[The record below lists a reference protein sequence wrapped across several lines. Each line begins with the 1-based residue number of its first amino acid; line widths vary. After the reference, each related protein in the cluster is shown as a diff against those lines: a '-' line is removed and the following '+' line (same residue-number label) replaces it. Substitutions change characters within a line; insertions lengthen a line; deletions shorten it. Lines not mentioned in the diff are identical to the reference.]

1 VTSPAVPIPKVVLD
15 SNVLLRALLS
25 RTGPSAELLEQV
37 LQGRIQ
43 LVLSPT
49 IVREVRKGFFKPTV
63 RQRYPLSLQDI
74 AEYLARLQRLSVLLP
89 ADVDV
94 KGGSR
99 DPKDNPILACAV
111 SGGADFLI
119 TDDRRHL
126 LPMKHFHGVQIVSV
140 PDFLKRLRRR

>member
-1 VTSPAVPIPKVVLD
+1 MTSPAVPIPKVVLD

-49 IVREVRKGFFKPTV
+49 IVREVRKGFFKPTI
-63 RQRYPLSLQDI
+63 RQRYPLSLQEI
-74 AEYLARLQRLSVLLP
+74 ADYLARLQRLSVLLP

-94 KGGSR
+94 KEGSR
-99 DPKDNPILACAV
+99 DPKDSPILACAV
-111 SGGADFLI
+111 KGGADFLI